1 MVMHNKE
8 SFALGVINNIIVV
21 DENNVIFFIGD
32 TVRDVIYKGDD
43 KTGAEIFLDF
53 PGNKERDILEKNL
66 NSVRGEKVT
75 KSFFHTSIGKRIV
88 IFPANH
94 EKENNVVI
102 FFEDEIADAN
112 IISSELKERVKEIQ
126 CLYSISHEIN
136 VAKTLEEV
144 FENTSDHMRNGFQF
158 PDLTSVTIKFDR
170 KSYGDR
176 ESDDSKIS
184 IEEKIIVEGEER
196 GLIKISLNGYGKFLE
211 EEYDLIKEIG
221 DSFSKTIERVE
232 SRVDL
237 EKKKLILERKN
248 LKLLDLTE
256 ECARNREELET
267 LIGAITDRIYVVEK
281 NGKMSMSNN
290 KDIGDEEQ
298 KFESLCKSELKNKKS
313 PIMNVFDV
321 GKSIN
326 FEKKINNLYFSI
338 RVYPIFS
345 KKGQVEK
352 ILVMCRNV
360 TEKKELENQMLQS
373 NKLASLGKLVAGIA
387 HEINNPNT
395 FIRGNLKIIK
405 ESFDDIFPI
414 IDKYYEEKSD
424 LMIAR
429 LNYSIFKENI
439 PFLINDMFEGSNRI
453 KKIVDD
459 LRNYAR
465 KDEGSLTDDV
475 DINMVIRNAF
485 RLVESQIRR
494 MAQVKLHLHDKLPVF
509 KGNFQKLEQVIVNMI
524 LNAAQSINGQRGKVV
539 INSSC
544 SQDGKFVEI
553 VIADNG
559 KGIDEDIVNL
569 IFDPFFT
576 TKRTKGGT
584 GLGLSISYGIIKEH
598 GGEINV
604 LSKSGEG
611 TEFTI
616 TLPVRRDLT
625 NEKYT
630 CSR

>member
-1 MVMHNKE
+1 MVMLNKE
-8 SFALGVINNIIVV
+8 NFALGVINNIILI
-21 DENNVIFFIGD
+21 DENNIILFIGD
-32 TVRDVIYKGDD
+32 IIKNVIYKGEDR
-43 KTGAEIFLDF
+43 TGEDIFSGF
-53 PGNKERDILEKNL
+53 PGDEEGKILEKNL
-66 NSVRGEKVT
+66 NMVRSEKVT
-75 KSFFHTSIGKRIV
+75 KSFFHAPLEKKIV
-88 IFPANH
+88 IFPANY
-94 EKENNVVI
+94 EKEKNI
-102 FFEDEIADAN
+102 IISFEDEIVNAN
-112 IISSELKERVKEIQ
+112 IISSELKERVKELQ

-136 VAKTLEEV
+136 AAKTLEEV
-144 FENTSDHMRNGFQF
+144 FENTADHMSNGFQF
-158 PDLTSVTIKFDR
+158 PDLTSVTIKLDR
-170 KSYGDR
+170 KNYGDK
-176 ESDDSKIS
+176 ESDDPATS
-184 IEEKIIVEGEER
+184 IEEKIIVEGSER
-196 GLIKISLNGYGKFLE
+196 GLIKVSLGGDEKFLK
-211 EEYDLIKEIG
+211 EEYALIKEIA

-232 SRVDL
+232 SRADL

-248 LKLLDLTE
+248 LKLLELTE

-267 LIGAITDRIYVVEK
+267 LLGAITDRIYVVERD
-281 NGKMSMSNN
+281 GTMSMSNN
-290 KDIGDEEQ
+290 KDIGDVEQ
-298 KFESLCKSELKNKKS
+298 KFEGLCKSELQNAKS
-313 PIMNVFDV
+313 PIMNVFNA

-345 KKGQVEK
+345 QKGNVEK

-414 IDKYYEEKSD
+414 INKYQKEQPD
-424 LMIAR
+424 LKIAR
-429 LNYSIFKENI
+429 LDYNIFKENI

-465 KDEGSLTDDV
+465 KDEGFLTDDV
-475 DINMVIRNAF
+475 DINLVINNAF
-485 RLVESQIRR
+485 RLVESQTRR
-494 MAQVKLHLHDKLPVF
+494 MAQIRLQLDDKLPVF

-524 LNAAQSINGQRGKVV
+524 LNAAQSISGQKGKVV
-539 INSSC
+539 INASS
-544 SQDGKFVEI
+544 SEGGEFVEVKI
-553 VIADNG
+553 SDNG
-559 KGIDEDIVNL
+559 KGINEDIINS

-576 TKRTKGGT
+576 TKRDKGGT

-604 LSKSGEG
+604 SSKPGEG
-611 TEFTI
+611 TEFLITI
-616 TLPVRRDLT
+616 PVRRVAD
-625 NEKYT
+625 K
-630 CSR
+630 